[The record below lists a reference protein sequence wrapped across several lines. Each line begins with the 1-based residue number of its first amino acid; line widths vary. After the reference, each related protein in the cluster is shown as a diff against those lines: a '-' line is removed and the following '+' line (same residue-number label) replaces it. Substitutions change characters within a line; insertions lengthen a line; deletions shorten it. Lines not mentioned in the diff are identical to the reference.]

1 MEGEGVSPVSLSVLS
16 MRVIIDSREQDPLSF
31 SLNEV
36 VSEITVGKLD
46 FGDYSAIYQDK
57 EEWKSPLFFTRK
69 SIGDLYSTLANE
81 ENHQRFKREMYRAK
95 DSSAQLIL
103 AIEGTDQDIFDG
115 HKYSKLPGQ
124 TMMKILDTLWM
135 KYDLY
140 PMFCENRRVMAW
152 RMVNLWSTFRRHW
165 KK

>member
-1 MEGEGVSPVSLSVLS
+1 MK
-16 MRVIIDSREQDPLSF
+16 VIIDTREQDPLSF
-31 SLNEV
+31 KLTEV
-36 VSEITVGKLD
+36 VGEVVVEKLD
-46 FGDYSAIYQDK
+46 FGDYAAVYQDA
-57 EEWKSPLFFTRK
+57 EEWKSPVYFTRK
-69 SIGDLYSTLANE
+69 SIGDLYGTLANGD
-81 ENHQRFKREMYRAK
+81 NHKRFKREMGRAK
-95 DSSAQLIL
+95 EVGAQLIL
-103 AIEGTDQDIFDG
+103 AIEGTDQDILNG
-115 HKYSKLPGQ
+115 HKYSKLPGE